1 MFLLPS
7 HFRLPFSFFM
17 FLHTYEQILWLNFNR
32 PFSIFFSPLDSP
44 LSLWLFIAVARV
56 YSQCR
61 ETVFSKINIYLW
73 SVLLPLSTDYY
84 ARARKFYI
92 ESIEILIQINQFTD
106 EPTLRRSGLL
116 SPTLFLLWLETVRR
130 LKSVGS
136 NQRLIEDHAEQ
147 ECLYVP
153 RTVTP
158 RAVRFSRANHLLVW
172 LEQNSGIVF
181 VIFDDTPTL
190 FVLVERTRRWAIS
203 PIAPSEKTDGC
214 PRRLLNSACFASM
227 AYPPSSR
234 TNRSGSRTVI
244 HAELSKLSH
253 AKH

>member
-1 MFLLPS
+1 M
-7 HFRLPFSFFM
+7 
-17 FLHTYEQILWLNFNR
+17 
-32 PFSIFFSPLDSP
+32 
-44 LSLWLFIAVARV
+44 
-56 YSQCR
+56 
-61 ETVFSKINIYLW
+61 
-73 SVLLPLSTDYY
+73 
-84 ARARKFYI
+84 
-92 ESIEILIQINQFTD
+92 
-106 EPTLRRSGLL
+106 
-116 SPTLFLLWLETVRR
+116 RR